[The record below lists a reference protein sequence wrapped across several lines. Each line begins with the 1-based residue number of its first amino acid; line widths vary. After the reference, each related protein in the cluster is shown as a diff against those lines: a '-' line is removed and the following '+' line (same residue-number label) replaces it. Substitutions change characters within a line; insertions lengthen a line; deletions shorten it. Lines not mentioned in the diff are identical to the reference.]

1 MALAWI
7 VCSNPGKRLPNME
20 LNDPF
25 AARMVA
31 QLRLIERYRTAV
43 LRREGRRLDSET
55 AALEWITRYAARFP
69 PIEHYARQRP
79 STPAPASLGNN
90 AWSCRD
96 NAA

>member
-1 MALAWI
+1 
-7 VCSNPGKRLPNME
+7 ME

-31 QLRLIERYRTAV
+31 QLRLIERYRTTV

-55 AALEWITRYAARFP
+55 AAREWIARYAARFP
-69 PIEHYARQRP
+69 PIEHYARQRRP
-79 STPAPASLGNN
+79 GAPAPASLGNN
-90 AWSCRD
+90 AWPCCD